1 MLAIARAMA
10 ALCAS
15 IGRLLAHCSDM
26 PERLSASDAR
36 RAARPAP
43 AFRDRAGARLRA
55 AAANRR
61 VAVRRRAG
69 GDGSVSPAGCGVPA
83 VVRLALPVAVDV
95 PAGTR
100 PVAVAVALPPPGDR
114 LRPPAVVPAP
124 DAARFSAPGAPVAG
138 ERFAPRKSVLAP
150 TGALATRLTV
160 FFAPAPVPL
169 RVPAVAFALRPTVFA
184 PLRACF
190 EARGAG
196 AADGRR
202 GRLFVVDFLSAATE
216 RVGASSSGCGR
227 QTIRS
232 LPRCWT
238 GAASSSLQIRRS
250 TSSRTARSSAAT
262 RTLMSSWA
270 RRLVSISFST
280 AGVSPWWPTMTTGWS
295 VCAFARSARR
305 SGGGSVLMPRFYRAR
320 RGPDRT
326 AGRRRCDGRIVMHK
340 PV

>member
-43 AFRDRAGARLRA
+43 AFRDGAGARLRA

-69 GDGSVSPAGCGVPA
+69 GDGSVSPPVAAYRRSFAWRCRLRSMCRREHVRSRWRSPCRRRAIASGRRQRRACAGCRALRCAWRAGCGRALRAAEIRPRA
-83 VVRLALPVAVDV
+83 NGRLGNALDRFLC
-95 PAGTR
+95 AGAR
-100 PVAVAVALPPPGDR
+100 AAPRARGR
-114 LRPPAVVPAP
+114 LRAPSAV
-124 DAARFSAPGAPVAG
+124 
-138 ERFAPRKSVLAP
+138 FAPR
-150 TGALATRLTV
+150 
-160 FFAPAPVPL
+160 
-169 RVPAVAFALRPTVFA
+169 
-184 PLRACF
+184 RACF

-196 AADGRR
+196 SADGRR
-202 GRLFVVDFLSAATE
+202 GRPFVVDFLSAATE

-250 TSSRTARSSAAT
+250 TSSRTARSSSAT